1 MEENL
6 NTVFDELNKILVNLK
21 KDGSRPKTQKLINE
35 KLETINNLKIQYD
48 DILVKLLKSSNEH
61 QVKIFS
67 DHRDNTYEIIGQ
79 AIEKLKNS
87 PVSTT
92 QIIVNTG
99 LEANKSTM
107 AGESF
112 DLKTAS
118 AVLQEFSGDPA
129 TCKDFLD
136 TVEMYDSLLN
146 TAGKK
151 ILLDFVLKVKIKG
164 AAKTKLSSSKAP
176 TSITELKAL
185 ILERFAPR
193 KSLKGLTNQLS
204 TTKQNGKSVNEFA
217 KQIEFL
223 TQQITELQV
232 TEENKEQKH
241 IIAEVNEQHA
251 LIAFTSGVKPYIQQ
265 VVLANNPKTLNE
277 AIEIALETEATASDQ
292 RQDPREFSMNYIH
305 RNPWRRGNQQH
316 KRAFQS
322 RRRFETFKGRKS
334 YNNQNF
340 YNNNKNNYRYNY
352 TNQNSN
358 VNRVNQNMIENQ
370 NRNYKSNKQ
379 FNNRANVRNI
389 TSGNQ
394 EVGNAISPQ
403 PHHQELREEDY

>member
-6 NTVFDELNKILVNLK
+6 NTVFDELTKILVNLK

-48 DILVKLLKSSNEH
+48 DILLQLLESSNED

-67 DHRDNTYEIIGQ
+67 DHRDNTYKIIDQ

-87 PVSTT
+87 PVLTT
-92 QIIVNTG
+92 QVIGNAG
-99 LEANKSTM
+99 LETNKTTM

-164 AAKTKLSSSKAP
+164 AAKIKLSCAKPP
-176 TSITELKAL
+176 TSITELKEL

-193 KSLKGLTNQLS
+193 KSLKGLTNQLK

-217 KQIEFL
+217 KQIEYL

-241 IIAEVNEQHA
+241 VIAEVNEQHA
-251 LIAFTSGVKPYIQQ
+251 LIAFTSGVKPHIQQ
-265 VVLANNPKTLNE
+265 VVLASNPKTLNE
-277 AIEIALETEATASDQ
+277 AIEIALETEATTADQ
-292 RQDPREFSMNYIH
+292 RQDPREFSINYIH
-305 RNPWRRGNQQH
+305 RNPWRNRDQQQ

-322 RRRFETFKGRKS
+322 HQRFEAFRGRKS

-340 YNNNKNNYRYNY
+340 YRNNKNNYRYNY
-352 TNQNSN
+352 TNQNSKEI
-358 VNRVNQNMIENQ
+358 NRNSNKNQ
-370 NRNYKSNKQ
+370 NRNYKSNNH
-379 FNNRANVRNI
+379 FNNRARVRNI
-389 TSGNQ
+389 RSGNQ

-403 PHHQELREEDY
+403 PHHQGLREEDH